1 MKTHPVLNTKDEQ
14 LAQEVGI
21 AVARSMFKDHQNPK
35 YQTILF
41 SWQTFGSV
49 VAGMA
54 SSKLFV
60 YFRSLPKN
68 YTELQ
73 AITSE
78 TALIEWEILVSN
90 SPDSLP
96 VATFT
101 VDEIIEKSKQYFHR
115 FYETLEKQ
123 FMADYV
129 KQFPTADELGWKVAF
144 NHLHTPAYVYNKGI
158 EKLESIVIDKGLTV
172 EDANTVYQHVR
183 PYLKRLYIE
192 D

>member
-1 MKTHPVLNTKDEQ
+1 MKAHPILNTKDEQ

-35 YQTILF
+35 YQTFLF

-68 YTELQ
+68 YAELQ

-90 SPDSLP
+90 SPESLP

-101 VDEIIEKSKQYFHR
+101 VDEVIEQSKQYFHR
-115 FYETLEKQ
+115 FYEILEKQ
-123 FMADYV
+123 FMAEYI
-129 KQFPTADELGWKVAF
+129 KEFPTTDALDWKVAF
-144 NHLHTPAYVYNKGI
+144 NHLHTPVYVYNKGI
-158 EKLESIVIDKGLTV
+158 EKLESIVKDRGFTV
-172 EDANTVYQHVR
+172 EDSNTVFQNVR

>member
-1 MKTHPVLNTKDEQ
+1 MKNHPILNTKDEQ

-60 YFRSLPKN
+60 YFRSLPNN

-78 TALIEWEILVSN
+78 TALIEWDILVNN
-90 SPDSLP
+90 SSETLP

-101 VDEIIEKSKQYFHR
+101 VDEIIVHTKQYFHR
-115 FYETLEKQ
+115 FYEDLEKQ
-123 FMADYV
+123 FMLTYN
-129 KQFPTADELGWKVAF
+129 KEFPTAKPLTGRS
-144 NHLHTPAYVYNKGI
+144 LLITCTR
-158 EKLESIVIDKGLTV
+158 LLMSITK
-172 EDANTVYQHVR
+172 A
-183 PYLKRLYIE
+183 LKSLKAL
-192 D
+192 

>member
-1 MKTHPVLNTKDEQ
+1 MKSHSVLTTKDEQ

-35 YQTILF
+35 YQTFLF
-41 SWQTFGSV
+41 SWKTFGTV
-49 VAGMA
+49 VADMA
-54 SSKLFV
+54 ASKLFV
-60 YFRSLPKN
+60 YFRALPKN

-78 TALIEWEILVSN
+78 TVLIEWDILVSN

-101 VDEIIEKSKQYFHR
+101 VDEIIEQSKQYFHR

-123 FMADYV
+123 FMEDYV
-129 KQFPTADELGWKVAF
+129 KQSPTADALDWKVVF
-144 NHLHTPAYVYNKGI
+144 NHLHTPVYVYNKGI
-158 EKLESIVIDKGLTV
+158 EKLESIVRERGFTV
-172 EDANTVYQHVR
+172 EESDTIFQNVR